1 MSLKVVVAVLVA
13 AALASA
19 WWLLQVLGMPASLAP
34 EMLAEWLTSQG
45 AVGPLLLMLLM
56 VIAVVVGPIPTLPV
70 SATAGLAFGVAMGTA
85 IAATG
90 ALIGALAAFWI
101 ARLLGREAVCKYFP
115 DNPILA
121 RNGSQRFLTITI
133 FLTRLIPI
141 FSFAL
146 ISYVAGVT
154 AIHTWRFALATLVGM
169 LPMTMVFAGLG
180 NTFTLH
186 PALTV
191 IAALVMLAVM
201 VWLPWSVSRNPN
213 SRLGRWLKLSKQDA
227 AGPKV

>member
-1 MSLKVVVAVLVA
+1 MSLKVVVAMLVA

-45 AVGPLLLMLLM
+45 AVGPLLLILLM

-90 ALIGALAAFWI
+90 AL
-101 ARLLGREAVCKYFP
+101 
-115 DNPILA
+115 
-121 RNGSQRFLTITI
+121 
-133 FLTRLIPI
+133 TRLIPI

-146 ISYVAGVT
+146 ISYAAGVT